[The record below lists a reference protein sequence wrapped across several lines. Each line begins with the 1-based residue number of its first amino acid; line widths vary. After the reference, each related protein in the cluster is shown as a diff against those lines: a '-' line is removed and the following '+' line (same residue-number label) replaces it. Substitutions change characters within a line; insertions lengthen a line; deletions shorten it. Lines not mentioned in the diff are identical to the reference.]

1 MRHLLDFQDI
11 SKNHLENLI
20 ERTRSLEV
28 KPENLDCM
36 TLLKFDEPS
45 TRTRLSFAI
54 AAEKLGIKTFE
65 SSDVISAKQKGEMLQ
80 HELETYISM
89 GIEILVLR
97 TKENNIND
105 YREFKEIGI
114 ISGGFGNKSHPT
126 QALIDIS
133 TLYSFDKLTDT
144 STPVTYVGDVKHSR
158 VFESGRQLLNLLGY
172 KVGVFT
178 DQNLL
183 PDNKND
189 LEIYESW
196 DEVFENSNSIELLRV
211 QKERMLDIEKINFDN
226 YIKNYQLTKKILDKS
241 QKDLIVL
248 HPMPINIG
256 IEISEDAIEDKKIKY
271 IDQLSHA
278 IPSRIA
284 AYKYVKGEIWLKFL
298 DL

>member
-1 MRHLLDFQDI
+1 MRHLLDFQDVN
-11 SKNHLENLI
+11 KNHLENLI
-20 ERTRSLEV
+20 EESRSL
-28 KPENLDCM
+28 KIKSKNLD
-36 TLLKFDEPS
+36 TLALLKFDEPS

-133 TLYSFDKLTDT
+133 TLYSFDKLTNT
-144 STPVTYVGDVKHSR
+144 SIPVTYVGDVKHSR

-183 PDNKND
+183 PDNKNG

-256 IEISEDAIEDKKIKY
+256 IEISQDAIEDKKIKY
-271 IDQLSHA
+271 VDQLSHA

-284 AYKYVKGEIWLKFL
+284 SYKYVKGEIWLKFL

>member
-36 TLLKFDEPS
+36 ALLKFDEPS
-45 TRTRLSFAI
+45 TRTRLSFAV

-65 SSDVISAKQKGEMLQ
+65 SSDVISPKQKGEILK
-80 HELETYISM
+80 HEVETYVSM

-97 TKENNIND
+97 TKENNIDD
-105 YREFKEIGI
+105 YREFEDIAV
-114 ISGGFGNKSHPT
+114 ISAGFGNKSHPT
-126 QALIDIS
+126 QALVDIS
-133 TLYSFDKLTDT
+133 TLYSLNKINEKR
-144 STPVTYVGDVKHSR
+144 TPVTYVGDVKHSR
-158 VFESGRQLLNLLGY
+158 VFESGRQLLNLLGF

-178 DQNLL
+178 DKNLL

-196 DEVFENSNSIELLRV
+196 GEVFENSNAIELLRV
-211 QKERMLDIEKINFDN
+211 QKERLQDKEEINFDE
-226 YIKNYQLTKKILDKS
+226 YINSYQLTKDVLNKS
-241 QKDLIVL
+241 QSDMAVL

-256 IEISEDAIEDKKIKY
+256 IEISEDAIEDSKIKY
-271 IDQLSHA
+271 KDQLSHA
-278 IPSRIA
+278 IPSRIVA
-284 AYKYVKGEIWLKFL
+284 FKYVRDEI
-298 DL
+298 

>member
-36 TLLKFDEPS
+36 ALLKFDEPS
-45 TRTRLSFAI
+45 TRTRLSFAV

-65 SSDVISAKQKGEMLQ
+65 SSDVISAKQKGEILK
-80 HELETYISM
+80 HEVETYVSM

-97 TKENNIND
+97 TKENNIDD
-105 YREFKEIGI
+105 YREFEDIAV
-114 ISGGFGNKSHPT
+114 ISAGFGNKSHPT
-126 QALIDIS
+126 QALVDIS
-133 TLYSFDKLTDT
+133 TLYSLNKINEKR
-144 STPVTYVGDVKHSR
+144 TPVTYVGDVKHSR
-158 VFESGRQLLNLLGY
+158 VFESGRQLLNLLGF

-178 DQNLL
+178 DKNLL

-196 DEVFENSNSIELLRV
+196 DEVFENSNAIELLRV
-211 QKERMLDIEKINFDN
+211 QKERLQDNEEINFDE
-226 YIKNYQLTKKILDKS
+226 YINSYQLTKDVLNKS
-241 QKDLIVL
+241 QSDLAVL

-256 IEISEDAIEDKKIKY
+256 IEISEDAIEDSKIKY
-271 IDQLSHA
+271 KDQLSHA
-278 IPSRIA
+278 IPSRIVA
-284 AYKYVKGEIWLKFL
+284 FKYVRDEI
-298 DL
+298 